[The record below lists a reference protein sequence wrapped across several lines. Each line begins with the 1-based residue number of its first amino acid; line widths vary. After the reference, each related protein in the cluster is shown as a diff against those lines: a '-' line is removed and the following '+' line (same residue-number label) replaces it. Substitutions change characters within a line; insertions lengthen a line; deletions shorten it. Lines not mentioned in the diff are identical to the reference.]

1 MIRSYFPYASITTDI
16 IVGFPGETDSDFN
29 ETIALANA
37 AEFSDIH
44 VFPFSAREGTV
55 AYNLKK
61 LPKPLVKQRED
72 KLLQLKAIL
81 KNKYLEKMLNI
92 PQKVVFE
99 TESDGFKVGYSEY
112 YIKFYVDTRAE
123 YAIIKPTE
131 LYSDGLKGEIINE

>member
-1 MIRSYFPYASITTDI
+1 M
-16 IVGFPGETDSDFN
+16 
-29 ETIALANA
+29 
-37 AEFSDIH
+37 
-44 VFPFSAREGTV
+44 
-55 AYNLKK
+55 
-61 LPKPLVKQRED
+61 
-72 KLLQLKAIL
+72 

-131 LYSDGLKGEIINE
+131 LYPDGLKGEIINE